1 MRREDEKYILGTAE
15 EIAKEIVK
23 NYCDSY
29 NIEDFLECD
38 FAIVDLIDPE
48 DFTLEEIRYN
58 SSGWYGIKRINT
70 GFDSNDLDL
79 FADYYGGSCG
89 VYDVL
94 YDGLTLIDC
103 VAIVKNMIMSTLQVC
118 ESCKDDTVLIAEIL

>member
-1 MRREDEKYILGTAE
+1 MRKEDKYILGTAE
-15 EIAKEIVK
+15 EIAKEIIK
-23 NYCDSY
+23 DYY
-29 NIEDFLECD
+29 NSGNANDFIGCD
-38 FAIVDLIDPE
+38 FAMVDLANAE
-48 DFTLEEIRYN
+48 GLTLEEIRYN
-58 SSGWYGIKRINT
+58 SSGWYGIKHINT

-94 YDGLTLIDC
+94 YDGLILIDC